1 MNADSRMQA
10 LKSPGASA
18 VRGAV
23 VLFACLLMVG
33 CAATSPRLS
42 DEGIARLLASPDRSV
57 ADRANDQRRKPEHM
71 LAFTGVGPGMRVL
84 DLGAGGGY
92 STELLARAVG
102 PSGRVWAQNGPM
114 QPAARERFAA
124 RLKAASLGNTTLHEL
139 PFDAPVPAEIAP
151 GSLDLATFFF
161 VYHDQGNPAVD
172 RASMNRA
179 VFNALKPGGA
189 YVIADHSGRP
199 GTGFTEW
206 NTLHRVEESALRREV
221 EAAGFRLEGSA
232 DFLRNPGDPRDRIVF
247 KPLQP
252 NDEFV
257 LRFIKPR

>member
-1 MNADSRMQA
+1 MQA
-10 LKSPGASA
+10 LKSFADNAMRGTAILVAA
-18 VRGAV
+18 V
-23 VLFACLLMVG
+23 LLVG
-33 CAATSPRLS
+33 CAANAPRLS
-42 DEGIARLLASPDRSV
+42 DEGIVRLLASPDRSE
-57 ADRANDQRRKPEHM
+57 ADRTNDLRRKPQQM
-71 LAFTGVGPGMRVL
+71 LAFTGVGLGMRVL

-102 PSGRVWAQNGPM
+102 PSGQVWAQNGPM
-114 QPAARERFAA
+114 QPAAKERFAA

-139 PFDAPVPAEIAP
+139 SFSTPVPAEIAA
-151 GSLDLATFFF
+151 GTLDLATFFF

-179 VFNALKPGGA
+179 VFDALKPGGA

-199 GTGFTEW
+199 GTAFSEW
-206 NTLHRVEESALRREV
+206 NTLHRVEEAALRREV

-232 DFLRNPGDPRDRIVF
+232 DFLRNPADLRDRIVF

-257 LRFIKPR
+257 LRFVKPR